1 MSRSRSKYK
10 RTSGLNPNQLNLLI
24 YNRLTILG
32 KSGQPEINKLKAMSR
47 SRSKYKR
54 KSGLKPKLAPIKPN
68 WPTKGVKT
76 LTPKRD
82 KKSKNK
88 KINQPAKLPP
98 TETKLSPAS
107 IWGRRESQLL
117 VIGRQQR
124 RFQCTVSIDPST
136 GPDGGD
142 SSRVVSSAVRF
153 VLLLPS

>member
-1 MSRSRSKYK
+1 
-10 RTSGLNPNQLNLLI
+10 
-24 YNRLTILG
+24 
-32 KSGQPEINKLKAMSR
+32 MSR

-98 TETKLSPAS
+98 TETNSVQPLYEDAAS
-107 IWGRRESQLL
+107 RSFWSLG
-117 VIGRQQR
+117 
-124 RFQCTVSIDPST
+124 VSR
-136 GPDGGD
+136 GD
-142 SSRVVSSAVRF
+142 FNAR
-153 VLLLPS
+153 